1 MKELDLGLMFRVKR
15 KAHKW
20 VEGFRER
27 KRMRGTSVVSEQELR
42 QEREIDERAVQDLVA
57 REETETKRLR
67 LQMEVRSERAHE
79 RLEQR
84 KRKRLSLAA
93 SPSQMRRNGNAG
105 SASAALQSRLCLLY
119 TSPSPRD

>member
-1 MKELDLGLMFRVKR
+1 MWLQSFLPDWEGQGRDAELDRERVETENDIKELDLGLMFRVKR

-20 VEGFRER
+20 VESFRER

-84 KRKRLSLAA
+84 KLKRLSLAA
-93 SPSQMRRNGNAG
+93 S
-105 SASAALQSRLCLLY
+105 
-119 TSPSPRD
+119 